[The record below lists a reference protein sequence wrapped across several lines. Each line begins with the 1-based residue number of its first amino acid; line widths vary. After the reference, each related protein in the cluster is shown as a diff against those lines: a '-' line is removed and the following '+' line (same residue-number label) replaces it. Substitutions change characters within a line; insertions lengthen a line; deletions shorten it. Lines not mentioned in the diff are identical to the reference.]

1 MTYFSSLS
9 QSSRMHESKYMSDTE
24 LQNKKLLQSSRM
36 HESKYAVYEPLGS
49 SVTLQSSRIHELKSA
64 PRLTSHNHAA
74 GCNPRACMN
83 RNIHDF
89 EFSKRCNPRTCMN

>member
-36 HESKYAVYEPLGS
+36 HESKVQSTPSEHRTS
-49 SVTLQSSRIHELKSA
+49 QSSRMHE
-64 PRLTSHNHAA
+64 
-74 GCNPRACMN
+74 
-83 RNIHDF
+83 
-89 EFSKRCNPRTCMN
+89 SK